1 LCFSEVWRFTL
12 EEKKGGIREWFVVQ
26 ILAAMEWLERLK
38 EPELFEII
46 EAALAIAASL
56 HPHELRRRRDAFA
69 EQLFAP
75 QRALLDRPLL
85 KPANRLMPEIAGE
98 GGGVRREE
106 EEQQKL
112 QNRNLD
118 HDMRTREE
126 EVEEEEEEA
135 VEEVEDEQE
144 EDDDEAEV
152 VVEERGRQ
160 EEQIVREQELEEE
173 EEIEGIGEEEYD
185 EAEALTDQMEEES
198 RQILEINRIKK
209 RITDMALDDDDEE
222 EEEQL
227 LGLLRTLQDMQISV
241 EALKETE
248 IGKEVNGLRKHSSKR
263 ICSLAKLLV
272 KGWKDMVNDW
282 VKSAGDV
289 AAAAALAAG
298 SSSGST
304 QDEHGENGNG
314 LPSPPLEPCA
324 LLAATAHPASAEL
337 FEFLD
342 EDWDEDLA
350 TDPDPN
356 PLPCDHHA
364 RATTTQPHRREPE
377 LQQGRREIRASS
389 LDTPMTNAKSQVS
402 PSNKPLKRG
411 CEHVAAEGG
420 NAIRT
425 MKVSRVSLSNS
436 WAQHPVDRS
445 SPLKGT
451 SNGVVKK
458 AGSQPLHL
466 ASNQNVHQGLPQ
478 ALHEDMS
485 VAARLEVAKRRLHE
499 RYQEEEN
506 AKKSRVVQ
514 VMDLTDLPKS
524 GPNRAKMPKVHKPCI
539 QNSKQQHHSRR

>member
-1 LCFSEVWRFTL
+1 LCFSEVWWFTP

-75 QRALLDRPLL
+75 QRTLLDRPPL

-106 EEQQKL
+106 EEQQKFE
-112 QNRNLD
+112 NRNLD
-118 HDMRTREE
+118 HDRRTREE
-126 EVEEEEEEA
+126 EEEEEEEEA

-144 EDDDEAEV
+144 EEDDEAEV
-152 VVEERGRQ
+152 VV

-209 RITDMALDDDDEE
+209 RITDMALDDDEE

-324 LLAATAHPASAEL
+324 LLAATAHTASAEL

-350 TDPDPN
+350 RDPDPN

-389 LDTPMTNAKSQVS
+389 LDTPVTNVKSQVS

-425 MKVSRVSLSNS
+425 MKVSRVSLSSS

>member
-1 LCFSEVWRFTL
+1 LCFSEVWWFTP
-12 EEKKGGIREWFVVQ
+12 EGKKGGIRGWFVVQ

-75 QRALLDRPLL
+75 QRALLDRPPL

-98 GGGVRREE
+98 GGGVRRGE

-112 QNRNLD
+112 KNRNLE
-118 HDMRTREE
+118 HDRRTREE
-126 EVEEEEEEA
+126 EEEEEEEA
-135 VEEVEDEQE
+135 VEEVEDEHE

-198 RQILEINRIKK
+198 RQILEINRIKR
-209 RITDMALDDDDEE
+209 RITDMALDDDDE

-342 EDWDEDLA
+342 
-350 TDPDPN
+350 PDPN

-389 LDTPMTNAKSQVS
+389 LDTPVTNVKSLVS

-411 CEHVAAEGG
+411 CEHLAAEGG
-420 NAIRT
+420 NAKRT
-425 MKVSRVSLSNS
+425 MKVSRVSLSSS

-466 ASNQNVHQGLPQ
+466 ATNQNVHQGLPQ
-478 ALHEDMS
+478 ALREDMS

-524 GPNRAKMPKVHKPCI
+524 GPNRAKMPKAQKPWI